1 MSKSIN
7 LKSFLLCDVENDTK
21 YKVLYIVMRKTLQ
34 VFLPIVY
41 YVKEVSNVRIVERI
55 EYLERLIAF
64 KDKQVIKIITGIR
77 RCGKS
82 TLLEMFQTYLL
93 GTGVDEE
100 QIIAINFEDYDF
112 IDLVEP
118 KNLYA
123 YIKERLIPDK
133 KMYLFFDEIQHVK
146 DFQRVVDSL
155 YIKKDI
161 DIYIT
166 GSNAHMLS
174 GELATLLSGRYVE
187 ISMLPLSFKEYV
199 SATGEANLM
208 KAYREYTEFSSFPY
222 ALELRDDFKILQDYL
237 RGIYSTIV
245 LKDIMQR
252 NKIVDPMMLESMLR
266 FVFDNIGNQLSTKKI
281 SDTMTSEGRKID
293 IRTVERYLTAFMESY
308 VVYEAKRYNIK
319 GKQYLKTLEKYYA
332 VDVGLRTMLLGKR
345 GFDAG
350 RILENIVYLELL
362 RRGYD
367 VYVGKVGDME
377 VDFVAMNRDGLV
389 YYQVA
394 ATVRDENTLRREL
407 KSLQAINDSYPK
419 IILTLDEDPE
429 ADYDGIRRMSALDWL
444 VQ

>member
-1 MSKSIN
+1 MI
-7 LKSFLLCDVENDTK
+7 
-21 YKVLYIVMRKTLQ
+21 
-34 VFLPIVY
+34 
-41 YVKEVSNVRIVERI
+41 ERI
-55 EYLERLIAF
+55 EYLEQLAAF
-64 KDKQVIKIITGIR
+64 KDKKVIKIITGVR

-82 TLLEMFQTYLL
+82 TLMEMFQTYLL
-93 GTGVDEE
+93 GKGVDEN

-112 IDLVEP
+112 EDLTDP
-118 KNLYA
+118 KKLYA
-123 YIKERLIPDK
+123 YVKERILADK
-133 KMYLFFDEIQHVK
+133 QNYIFFDEIQHVK
-146 DFQRVVDSL
+146 DFQKVVDSL
-155 YIKKDI
+155 FIKKNT

-166 GSNAHMLS
+166 GSNAYMLS

-187 ISMLPLSFKEYV
+187 IAMLPLSFKEYV
-199 SATGEANLM
+199 SATGDAANLPA
-208 KAYREYTEFSSFPY
+208 KYEGYLECSSFPY
-222 ALELRDDFKILQDYL
+222 AIELKENKKALYDYL

-245 LKDIMQR
+245 LKDIIDR
-252 NKIVDPMMLESMLR
+252 HKVVDPMMLESVLR

-281 SDTMTSEGRKID
+281 ADTLTSNGRKVDAKTI
-293 IRTVERYLTAFMESY
+293 EKYLTAFMESY

-350 RILENIVYLELL
+350 RMLENVIYLELL

-367 VYVGKVGDME
+367 VYVGKVGDLE

-394 ATVRDENTLRREL
+394 ATVRDEVTLKREL

-419 IILTLDEDPE
+419 IILTLDEDPD
-429 ADYDGIRRMSALDWL
+429 ADYDGIRRMNALDWL
-444 VQ
+444 MQ